1 MLFLGTSKS
10 QSVFSKWHLYRA
22 IIIVSVFAA
31 AATNFSAT
39 NFYAPLLAAT
49 TSSYDA
55 TSKKKK
61 PHIVMVVMD
70 DLGSHDLGLH
80 GTGIKTPHSDKL
92 AQDGMYL
99 DNYYVTPYCSPT
111 RASLMSGKYPI
122 HTGIYN
128 VISDYSAAGLP
139 VEEETLADLL
149 KKGGYETRAVGK
161 WHLGFAKWE
170 FTPTYRGFD
179 SFYGFYKGGQDY
191 FTHMSHKAYDL
202 RFDSQPNCGDG
213 CSQIIDERG
222 NYSTHVYTREAI
234 HVIQNYNVSSY
245 ESDDGKPLFLYLAF
259 QAVHGPNEVPPEYM
273 EVYDDKNWTEQR
285 KIYAGMLTAAD
296 EGIGNVTQALKDNG
310 LWDDTLFI
318 FTTDNGGP
326 TVACAVQGSSNYP
339 KRGGKCSVWEGGTT
353 GDAFMSGPVLERLGI
368 RQQSKFP
375 HLFHVVDW
383 LPTLAELVGVATRQ
397 DIDGKSQLRGL
408 RYDMAVREHV
418 LVGYAYGQKYGTK
431 GWYGPAIRYGR
442 WKLIQGKSGG
452 PDQYDIKPRGSR
464 KPLPAGVNDSSYVLY
479 DLETDIGEVNNVA
492 SLHPDVVEFLRQ
504 KLKEYHE
511 EVVPPQPDEDPSCP
525 WTGTVKTTVGP
536 TW

>member
-1 MLFLGTSKS
+1 MLRLGTSKS
-10 QSVFSKWHLYRA
+10 QSVFSKGRLCRA
-22 IIIVSVFAA
+22 IVIVSVFAA

-55 TSKKKK
+55 TSMKKKKK

-128 VISDYSAAGLP
+128 IINDFSAAGLP

-161 WHLGFAKWE
+161 WHLGFSKWE

-191 FTHMSHKAYDL
+191 FSHMSKKAYDL
-202 RFDSQPNCGDG
+202 RLDSQPNCGDG

-234 HVIQNYNVSSY
+234 NVIQNYSVSSY

-353 GDAFMSGPVLERLGI
+353 
-368 RQQSKFP
+368 
-375 HLFHVVDW
+375 
-383 LPTLAELVGVATRQ
+383 
-397 DIDGKSQLRGL
+397 
-408 RYDMAVREHV
+408 
-418 LVGYAYGQKYGTK
+418 
-431 GWYGPAIRYGR
+431 
-442 WKLIQGKSGG
+442 
-452 PDQYDIKPRGSR
+452 
-464 KPLPAGVNDSSYVLY
+464 
-479 DLETDIGEVNNVA
+479 
-492 SLHPDVVEFLRQ
+492 
-504 KLKEYHE
+504 
-511 EVVPPQPDEDPSCP
+511 
-525 WTGTVKTTVGP
+525 
-536 TW
+536 